1 MNPFIHILLFIL
13 IAFAGRVSKPF
24 LSPERVEVHS
34 EKGLCYVSL
43 STAGSMAVLDLE
55 KEQLLEEIR
64 LPFDPVGLA
73 LDRKSGLIYVSGGNE
88 RGRVLLLDAGTR
100 EQLAAVGVGHTPGDL
115 CIAGKKE
122 LLFVTNRFT
131 GDISVISLKELKE
144 IRRIPVG
151 REPVAIA
158 VSPDENLVAV
168 AHFLSPEISL
178 IDAGNLELSGSI
190 SLPSGSTG
198 LRDLCFS
205 NDGSFLYI
213 THNLSRY
220 YVPATQVY
228 KGWLNNSALTV
239 IDAEEN
245 EYITTVLLDD
255 PDKGAA
261 GPCGVAVS
269 EDDGEIYVSLS
280 GTHEICVIDRME
292 MHEKIRSVSGEQKAD
307 IPFSMD
313 FLTGYK
319 TRIPLEGNS
328 PRHLATYKG
337 KVLVPTYFSAG
348 MNLVNTAR
356 KNEVTFIPLG
366 EETEPS
372 PERLGEQHFHDA
384 SLGYQGWQ
392 SCATCHLGNGRVDG
406 LNWDLPGDGFGNPM
420 NTKSLM
426 DSYHTP
432 PVNHTGN
439 IPDLASAVRG
449 GITGSIFVHL
459 PESYAAELEA
469 YLSGLQPVASPC
481 LVDGNLSESAL
492 RGKALFEASGCANCH
507 SGTYYTDQK
516 MHDVGTGWERD
527 GETPYDT
534 PTLLEMWRTAPYLH
548 DGRAET
554 LEELLTLHNPDD
566 RHGKTSRLNPG
577 ELEDLIEYI
586 NSL

>member
-43 STAGSMAVLDLE
+43 STAGSIAVLDLE

-64 LPFDPVGLA
+64 LPFDPAGLA
-73 LDRKSGLIYVSGGNE
+73 LDRKRSILCVSGGNE
-88 RGRVLLLDAGTR
+88 QGKVLLLDADTR
-100 EQLAAVGVGHTPGDL
+100 KKVASINVGHTPEDL
-115 CIAGKKE
+115 GIAGKKQ
-122 LLFVTNRFT
+122 LLFVANRFT

-158 VSPDENLVAV
+158 VSPDEKVVAV

-178 IDAGNLELSGSI
+178 IDAGNLKHSGSI

-269 EDDGEIYVSLS
+269 EDDGNIFVTLS
-280 GTHEICVIDRME
+280 GNHEICVIDQAG
-292 MHEKIRSVSGEQKAD
+292 MHEKIRSVSVEKKAD
-307 IPFSMD
+307 IPFSID
-313 FLTGYK
+313 FLMGYK
-319 TRIPLEGNS
+319 TRIQLEGNS
-328 PRHLATYKG
+328 PRHIATYEG
-337 KVLVPTYFSAG
+337 RVLVPTYFSAG
-348 MNLVNTAR
+348 MNMISSAHEH
-356 KNEVTFIPLG
+356 EVSFISLG

-392 SCATCHLGNGRVDG
+392 SCATCHMGNGRVDG
-406 LNWDLPGDGFGNPM
+406 LNWDLPGDGFGNPK

-426 DSYHTP
+426 DSHATP

-439 IPDLASAVRG
+439 VADLSTAVRG

-459 PESYAAELEA
+459 P
-469 YLSGLQPVASPC
+469 
-481 LVDGNLSESAL
+481 
-492 RGKALFEASGCANCH
+492 
-507 SGTYYTDQK
+507 
-516 MHDVGTGWERD
+516 
-527 GETPYDT
+527 
-534 PTLLEMWRTAPYLH
+534 
-548 DGRAET
+548 
-554 LEELLTLHNPDD
+554 
-566 RHGKTSRLNPG
+566 
-577 ELEDLIEYI
+577 
-586 NSL
+586 